1 MESLLFS
8 IDRYPGPE
16 NFCDRE
22 SELERLTEMFNL
34 KRNGVIYSY
43 RRLGKTGLVQHLHHH
58 LSKKRKVLTIY
69 MDIMDTGSDESFAKK
84 FVMTCM
90 AALEQKRK
98 GQVKSALK
106 LFSQLRPVVS
116 LDPVT
121 GMPTLQLDVQTPEQV
136 RLSMEAVILHL
147 AKQKYEIQIA
157 IDEFQ
162 QVAKYDS
169 ETKIPA
175 LLRSHF
181 QQAKNIHYLFL
192 GSERHLL
199 LNVFSSAKSP
209 LFGSMEMVHLDY
221 ISFEAYFTFIIQ
233 QFKKGKKSIVE
244 EAVKEILRWTNQHT
258 FYTQYFCN
266 KLLGSKKR
274 KLTMLDVNRV
284 KDEILYQYEV
294 VYINFKKLL
303 SRNQW
308 KVLVAI
314 AKEGEIEQ
322 YTSKDFLNKY
332 NLSQSS
338 TKQAVEALIDKSM
351 LIEHLGQKS
360 TILQVYDVFLWRW
373 SERYG

>member
-1 MESLLFS
+1 
-8 IDRYPGPE
+8 
-16 NFCDRE
+16 
-22 SELERLTEMFNL
+22 
-34 KRNGVIYSY
+34 
-43 RRLGKTGLVQHLHHH
+43 
-58 LSKKRKVLTIY
+58 
-69 MDIMDTGSDESFAKK
+69 MDIMDTSSDEGFVKK
-84 FVMTCM
+84 FVTTCM
-90 AALEQKRK
+90 AALEQKKK

-106 LFSQLRPVVS
+106 LFAQLRPVVS
-116 LDPVT
+116 LDPVN
-121 GMPTLQLDVQTPEQV
+121 GMPTLQLDIQTQEQV
-136 RLSMEAVILHL
+136 RISMDAMIRHL
-147 AKQKYEIQIA
+147 AKQKYDIQIA

-162 QVAKYDS
+162 QIAKYEEGS
-169 ETKIPA
+169 NIA
-175 LLRSHF
+175 AVIRSHF

-199 LNVFSSAKSP
+199 LDIFSTTESP

-221 ISFEAYFTFIIQ
+221 ISFEAYFEFIVK
-233 QFKKGKKSIVE
+233 QFKKGKKSIE
-244 EAVKEILRWTNQHT
+244 EAAVKEILQWTNQHT

-266 KLLGSKKR
+266 KLLGRKKR
-274 KLTMLDVNRV
+274 KLTILDVSQV

-332 NLSQSS
+332 KLSQSS

-351 LIEHLGQKS
+351 LIEHLGQQS

-373 SERYG
+373 AERYG